1 MNGKLLKALNVF
13 ARTVE
18 TGNMSHAAQELLITT
33 SAVSQQIKQLEH
45 ELGLSLFNRSPRVL
59 TLTEAGQLYYQSC
72 IQMLA
77 LSAATSEQMQQLQN
91 NPSGQLKLVAPV
103 GFGGGLLSAP
113 LQQLINQY
121 ADIDIQLTL
130 SDEPVD
136 MIKAGADLAL
146 AIGPLQDSNLIARHL
161 VDWPLV
167 LCVHHSHLLANEISN
182 DIEQLTKMPRIAH
195 ISAEYALTH
204 TTTKQS
210 VKLPE
215 PRITV
220 NNMQS
225 IIQLVCDGVGY
236 AILPEPEVRGLLHSG
251 ELKLLCTDWQLPHY
265 SVFAVT
271 PARDILAAKTKAA
284 ISLLKENF
292 AALSRPKTVKN
303 NNKALI

>member
-18 TGNMSHAAQELLITT
+18 TGNMSSAAQELMMTT

-59 TLTEAGQLYYQSC
+59 TLTEAGELYYQSC
-72 IQMLA
+72 IKMLA
-77 LSAATSEQMQQLQN
+77 LSESASQQLQHLQN
-91 NPSGQLKLVAPV
+91 NPSGRLKLVAPV

-113 LQQLINQY
+113 LQQLISQY
-121 ADIDIQLTL
+121 EDIDIQLSL
-130 SDEPVD
+130 SDEPID
-136 MIKAGADLAL
+136 MIKAGADLAI

-167 LCVHHSHLLANEISN
+167 LCVHHSHLLSNEISN
-182 DIEQLTKMPRIAH
+182 DIEQLTQMPRIAH

-204 TTTKQS
+204 KATEQS
-210 VKLPE
+210 VTLPAA
-215 PRITV
+215 RITV

-236 AILPEPEVRGLLHSG
+236 AILPEPEVRSLLHSG
-251 ELKLLCTDWQLPHY
+251 ELKPLCTDWQLPHY

-284 ISLLKENF
+284 IALLKASF
-292 AALSRPKTVKN
+292 AALSLVKASKN
-303 NNKALI
+303 

>member
-18 TGNMSHAAQELLITT
+18 TGNMSSAAQELMMTT

-59 TLTEAGQLYYQSC
+59 TLTEAGELYYQSC
-72 IQMLA
+72 IKMLA
-77 LSAATSEQMQQLQN
+77 LSESASQQLQHLQN
-91 NPSGQLKLVAPV
+91 NPSGRLKLVAPV

-113 LQQLINQY
+113 LQQLISQY
-121 ADIDIQLTL
+121 EDIDIQLSL

-136 MIKAGADLAL
+136 MIKAGADLAI

-195 ISAEYALTH
+195 ISAEYA
-204 TTTKQS
+204 
-210 VKLPE
+210 
-215 PRITV
+215 
-220 NNMQS
+220 
-225 IIQLVCDGVGY
+225 
-236 AILPEPEVRGLLHSG
+236 
-251 ELKLLCTDWQLPHY
+251 
-265 SVFAVT
+265 
-271 PARDILAAKTKAA
+271 
-284 ISLLKENF
+284 
-292 AALSRPKTVKN
+292 
-303 NNKALI
+303 

>member
-18 TGNMSHAAQELLITT
+18 TGNMSSAAQELMMTT
-33 SAVSQQIKQLEH
+33 SAVSQQIKLLEH

-59 TLTEAGQLYYQSC
+59 TLTEAGELYYQSC
-72 IQMLA
+72 IKMLA
-77 LSAATSEQMQQLQN
+77 LSESASQQLQHLQN
-91 NPSGQLKLVAPV
+91 NPSGRLKLVAPV

-113 LQQLINQY
+113 LQQLISQY
-121 ADIDIQLTL
+121 EDIDIQLSL

-136 MIKAGADLAL
+136 MIKAGADLAI

-204 TTTKQS
+204 KATEQS
-210 VKLPE
+210 VTLPAA
-215 PRITV
+215 RITV

-236 AILPEPEVRGLLHSG
+236 AILPEPEVRSLLHSG
-251 ELKLLCTDWQLPHY
+251 ELKPLCTDWQLPHY

-284 ISLLKENF
+284 IALLKASF
-292 AALSRPKTVKN
+292 AAISLA
-303 NNKALI
+303 KAC

>member
-18 TGNMSHAAQELLITT
+18 TGNMSSAAQELMMTT

-59 TLTEAGQLYYQSC
+59 TLTEAGELYYQSC
-72 IQMLA
+72 IKMLA
-77 LSAATSEQMQQLQN
+77 LSESASQQLQHLQN
-91 NPSGQLKLVAPV
+91 NPSGRLKLVAPV

-113 LQQLINQY
+113 LQQLISQY
-121 ADIDIQLTL
+121 EDIDIQLSL

-136 MIKAGADLAL
+136 MIKAGADLAI

-204 TTTKQS
+204 KATEQS
-210 VKLPE
+210 VTLPAA
-215 PRITV
+215 RITV

-236 AILPEPEVRGLLHSG
+236 AILPEPEVRSLLHSG
-251 ELKLLCTDWQLPHY
+251 ELKPLCTDWQLPHY

-284 ISLLKENF
+284 IALLKASF
-292 AALSRPKTVKN
+292 TAISLAKVC
-303 NNKALI
+303 

>member
-18 TGNMSHAAQELLITT
+18 TGNMSGAAQELMMTT

-59 TLTEAGQLYYQSC
+59 TLTEAGELYYQSC
-72 IQMLA
+72 IKMLA
-77 LSAATSEQMQQLQN
+77 LSESASQQLQHLQN
-91 NPSGQLKLVAPV
+91 NPSGRLKLVAPV

-113 LQQLINQY
+113 LQQLISQY
-121 ADIDIQLTL
+121 EDIDIQLSL
-130 SDEPVD
+130 SDEPID
-136 MIKAGADLAL
+136 MIKAGADLAI

-204 TTTKQS
+204 KATKQS
-210 VKLPE
+210 VTLPAA
-215 PRITV
+215 RITV

-236 AILPEPEVRGLLHSG
+236 AILPEPEVRSLLHSG
-251 ELKLLCTDWQLPHY
+251 ELKPLCTDWQLPYY

-284 ISLLKENF
+284 IALLKASF
-292 AALSRPKTVKN
+292 AALSLVKASKN
-303 NNKALI
+303 

>member
-18 TGNMSHAAQELLITT
+18 TGNMSGAAQELMMTT

-59 TLTEAGQLYYQSC
+59 TLTEAGELYYQSC
-72 IQMLA
+72 IKMLA
-77 LSAATSEQMQQLQN
+77 LSESASQQLQHLQN
-91 NPSGQLKLVAPV
+91 NPSGRLKLVAPV

-113 LQQLINQY
+113 LQQLISQY
-121 ADIDIQLTL
+121 EDIDIQLSL

-136 MIKAGADLAL
+136 MIKAGADLAI

-167 LCVHHSHLLANEISN
+167 LCVHHSHLLSNEISN
-182 DIEQLTKMPRIAH
+182 DIEQLTQMPRIAH

-204 TTTKQS
+204 KATEQS
-210 VKLPE
+210 VTLPAA
-215 PRITV
+215 RITV

-236 AILPEPEVRGLLHSG
+236 AILPEPEVRSLLHSG
-251 ELKLLCTDWQLPHY
+251 ELKPLCTDWQLPHY

-271 PARDILAAKTKAA
+271 PARDTLAAKTKAA
-284 ISLLKENF
+284 IALLKASF
-292 AALSRPKTVKN
+292 AALSLAKASKN
-303 NNKALI
+303 

>member
-18 TGNMSHAAQELLITT
+18 TGNMSSAAQELMMTT

-59 TLTEAGQLYYQSC
+59 TLTEAGELYYQSC
-72 IQMLA
+72 IKMLA
-77 LSAATSEQMQQLQN
+77 LSESASQQLQHLQN
-91 NPSGQLKLVAPV
+91 NPSGRLKLVAPV

-113 LQQLINQY
+113 LQQLISQY
-121 ADIDIQLTL
+121 EDIDIQLSL
-130 SDEPVD
+130 SDEPID
-136 MIKAGADLAL
+136 MIKAGADLAI

-204 TTTKQS
+204 KATEQS
-210 VKLPE
+210 VTLPAA
-215 PRITV
+215 RITV

-236 AILPEPEVRGLLHSG
+236 AILPEPEVRSLLHSG
-251 ELKLLCTDWQLPHY
+251 ELKPLCTDWQLPHY

-284 ISLLKENF
+284 IALLKASF
-292 AALSRPKTVKN
+292 AAISLVKASKN
-303 NNKALI
+303 

>member
-18 TGNMSHAAQELLITT
+18 TGNMSSAAQELMMTT

-59 TLTEAGQLYYQSC
+59 TLTEAGELYYQSC
-72 IQMLA
+72 IKMLA
-77 LSAATSEQMQQLQN
+77 LSESASQQLQHLQN
-91 NPSGQLKLVAPV
+91 NPSGRLKLVAPV

-113 LQQLINQY
+113 LQQLISQY
-121 ADIDIQLTL
+121 EDIDIQLSL
-130 SDEPVD
+130 SDEPID
-136 MIKAGADLAL
+136 MIKAGADLAI

-204 TTTKQS
+204 KATEQS
-210 VKLPE
+210 VTLPAA
-215 PRITV
+215 RITV

-236 AILPEPEVRGLLHSG
+236 AILPEPEVRSLLHSG
-251 ELKLLCTDWQLPHY
+251 ELKPLCTDWQLPHY

-284 ISLLKENF
+284 IALLKASF
-292 AALSRPKTVKN
+292 AALSLAKASKN
-303 NNKALI
+303 